1 LLPAAR
7 GATQEKPMLAR
18 GVSAFRLALALGMFT
33 EPALAG
39 SPSDP
44 ASAAATVRV
53 ILGDPSSIPPL
64 PTMTLIAKPNP
75 VVGGRVT
82 FTVTNTSRTLQH
94 ELLVVRVPGGQ
105 ERLPYSEISRRV
117 VESRIDK
124 IGDSG
129 DLPASRSATFT
140 VRLKPGKYLL
150 ICNQPGHYQAGM
162 WDWLTVTRD
171 TLRTRGVGR

>member
-1 LLPAAR
+1 
-7 GATQEKPMLAR
+7 MLTR
-18 GVSAFRLALALGMFT
+18 GVSAFRLALALGTFAG
-33 EPALAG
+33 PALAG
-39 SPSDP
+39 GPIGA
-44 ASAAATVRV
+44 ASTAATVRV

-64 PTMTLIAKPNP
+64 PRMTLIAKPNP

-94 ELLVVRVPGGQ
+94 ELLVVRVPGAQ
-105 ERLPYSEISRRV
+105 ERLPYSEVSRKV

-129 DLPASRSATFT
+129 DLRAGTSTTFT

-171 TLRTRGVGR
+171 TLRTRGIGR